1 MTTLYIGA
9 GALFLAIG
17 VVGYLVMFAS
27 SRSSRAEARADEML
41 RKRQ

>member
-9 GALFLAIG
+9 GALLLTMG
-17 VVGYLVMFAS
+17 VMGYLLMVAS